1 MKNNFEEPLTVDNS
15 KARTFLEYFANWI
28 EEWRTSYADGGK
40 LTKETF
46 TALSHTTY
54 ALLEITDYCIQKLH
68 AKYVLL
74 EKFQTDCLEA
84 RFGQYRQLAGGNY
97 DVSLRQ
103 IYECEKKIRLM
114 SVLNLKLK
122 GKEVNLTNFSID
134 WEEYFDNKNLNDIP
148 ILISFEEWENAMEYL
163 PVITYIA
170 GYCCYSTAKK
180 LQCDECKERITN
192 NIGEVEAIEN
202 NLISRMT
209 RGGLLYPCSDIVQM
223 VMVNYIIVNKL
234 AETAEFQSA
243 MSQRQLVLDSTM
255 SALESEE
262 LNSFFFRDNCKK
274 DHETIKVAKFILW
287 ASTNIL
293 LNNLCFKN
301 NDKLVQDK
309 RSKKRKLQTVS

>member
-1 MKNNFEEPLTVDNS
+1 M
-15 KARTFLEYFANWI
+15 EYFANWI
-28 EEWRTSYADGGK
+28 EEWRTSNADGEK

-46 TALSHTTY
+46 TTLGHTTN
-54 ALLEITDYCIQKLH
+54 ALLEITDYCIQELH

-97 DVSLRQ
+97 NVFLRQ
-103 IYECEKKIRLM
+103 INECEKKIRLM

-122 GKEVNLTNFSID
+122 GKELNLTKFSID
-134 WEEYFDNKNLNDIP
+134 WEEYSDNKNLNNISVL
-148 ILISFEEWENAMEYL
+148 ILFEEWENAMEYL
-163 PVITYIA
+163 PVIITYIA

-209 RGGLLYPCSDIVQM
+209 RGRLLYFCSDIVQM
-223 VMVNYIIVNKL
+223 VLVNYIIVNKL

-255 SALESEE
+255 SAPESEE
-262 LNSFFFRDNCKK
+262 LNSFFFRDNCKT
-274 DHETIKVAKFILW
+274 DYETIKVAKFIFW
-287 ASTNIL
+287 ASTNTL

-309 RSKKRKLQTVS
+309 RSKRRKLQTVS